1 MESKMGKI
9 ILEAKDLCKSYALN
23 GVQNHVLNH
32 IDLEVFEGDYT
43 VVMGSSG
50 AGKSTLLY
58 CISGMDQPTSG
69 TVTIGEREITR
80 GKEKDL
86 TRIRRKDIGFVFQ
99 QSHLV
104 SNLSLFENV
113 VVPGYLNKEVSHKD
127 VVAYATELLET
138 FGIDSIANHLPTQT
152 SGGEQQRCAI
162 ARAMISRPKLLFADE
177 PTGALNKKSGLDVL
191 DLLTQVNEEGQ
202 SILMVTH
209 DIRAAIRG
217 NRLIYLEDGQIA
229 GELELNK
236 FAKEDAKAREQSVNA
251 WLSSLEW

>member
-1 MESKMGKI
+1 MECKMGKV

-32 IDLEVFEGDYT
+32 IDLDVYEGDYT

-58 CISGMDQPTSG
+58 CISGMDQVTSG
-69 TVTIGEREITR
+69 TVHIGEREITR

-86 TRIRRKDIGFVFQ
+86 ASIRRKDIGFVFQ

-113 VVPGYLNKEVSHKD
+113 VVPGYLNKEVSHKE
-127 VVAYATELLET
+127 VVAYGRELLEA
-138 FGIDSIANHLPTQT
+138 FGIDGIANHLPSQT

-162 ARAMISRPKLLFADE
+162 ARAMISHPKLLFADE

-209 DIRAAIRG
+209 DIKAAIRG

-229 GELELNK
+229 GELELNRY
-236 FAKEDAKAREQSVNA
+236 AKEDTKAREQSVNA